1 MKLKRYSIGIIVS
14 IVVGGLLQFLFA
26 QDAQDVTTFYTN
38 VGQIGLTITNYGV
51 LGTRNSS
58 WPSQPSCEYPIGS
71 RIEHLYEGGLW
82 VGALSRKT
90 GYFHVTTAVTDQPN
104 GTGWITAYEFTP
116 DLNSTMYQRSS
127 LSTSSSFQ
135 QNSISHQDFIAD
147 YSDTSIVQLST
158 NSALYHQP
166 LGIGVHQESYA
177 WNFPFTNSFVILSY
191 TIRNISADTLDS
203 VYVGMYGENVVRNT
217 NYVRPTANG
226 YFNYGGNG
234 YEPDSRMMYTFEYQ
248 KTPATDARAS
258 ANSYI
263 GISLLGT
270 TPFPVGIDSLG
281 ALVQQTFYNAWTFH
295 GAAGDNAYFAP
306 TDDYLPGSGS
316 LPTSRYWRLSH
327 ALDAAHIA
335 PLRTSAANGTGHY
348 SMLSTGPWR
357 TLYPG
362 DSVQVVF
369 AVVCAAKDG
378 KGDESLDTA
387 GQRAS
392 LREHL
397 RWAQLCYNGEDLNG
411 NNRLDYGED
420 IVTRTGGGVIYGADG
435 LLTRYVLPTP
445 PPQPRV
451 HAEVGNQ
458 RVTLYWDKAAE
469 DTRDPISGKK
479 DFEGYRVYRSK
490 TGADFLNSSNWLLDL
505 SLLGD
510 FDRSDDTIGYNTGL
524 QKISIDTTNL
534 VAGAKTTYD
543 GAGNFSGILFVND
556 TVHYFHQFPPR
567 GSETTQLN
575 GWQYL
580 YGISAYDQGDA
591 ANGVSSLESAMATLS
606 AITGTK
612 ATSNA
617 STEIG
622 VYPNPYYG
630 KAYWDGGGERSRK
643 IYFYNLPANATITIY
658 TIAGDV
664 VAQLDHSSTN
674 AGTNIQWF
682 KQYASSQTP
691 QFAGGEHAW
700 DLISKYDQAIATGLY
715 LFTVKDKDTG
725 TMKRGKFLVIK

>member
-1 MKLKRYSIGIIVS
+1 MKLRRYIIGIAVFT
-14 IVVGGLLQFLFA
+14 VVGSVLQFLC
-26 QDAQDVTTFYTN
+26 AQDVTTFYTN
-38 VGQIGLTITNYGV
+38 VGEIGLTITNYGV

-58 WPSQPSCEYPIGS
+58 WPNQPSCEYPIGS

-90 GYFHVTTAVTDQPN
+90 GQFHVTTGVTDQPN
-104 GTGWITAYEFTP
+104 GTSWITAYEFTP
-116 DLNSTMYQRSS
+116 DPTSTMYQRSS
-127 LSTSSSFQ
+127 LSTSSNYQ
-135 QNSISHQDFIAD
+135 ENSISHQDFLAD
-147 YSDTSIVQLST
+147 YSDTSIAQLST

-166 LGIGVHQESYA
+166 LGIDVHQESYA

-191 TIRNISADTLDS
+191 TIRNVSADTLDS
-203 VYVGMYGENVVRNT
+203 VYVGLYTENAVRNT

-226 YFNYGGNG
+226 YFYYGCNG
-234 YEPDSRMMYTFEYQ
+234 YESANRMMYSFEYQ
-248 KTPATDARAS
+248 SSPSSDSKAP

-270 TPFPVGIDSLG
+270 TPFPRDIDSLG
-281 ALVQQTFYNAWTFH
+281 ALFKNTNYNAWIYRGSSGF
-295 GAAGDNAYFAP
+295 NAWKAP
-306 TDDYLPGSGS
+306 TDDYLGGSDS
-316 LPTSRYWRLSH
+316 MFTSRYWRLSH
-327 ALDAAHIA
+327 SLSADETNY
-335 PLRTSAANGTGHY
+335 LRSATGSGHY
-348 SMLSTGPWR
+348 TLLSTGPWSG
-357 TLYPG
+357 LKPG

-378 KGDESLDTA
+378 TSDEHFDSTS
-387 GQRAS
+387 QRAS

-397 RWAQLCYNGEDLNG
+397 AWAQKCYNGEDING
-411 NNRLDYGED
+411 NNDVVLDGED
-420 IVTRTGGGVIYGADG
+420 IVTRTSTGVVYGADG
-435 LLTRYVLPTP
+435 KLTRYVLPTP

-451 HAEVGNQ
+451 HTEIGNQ
-458 RVTLYWDKAAE
+458 RVTLYWDKIAE
-469 DTRDPISGKK
+469 DAKDPLTGKK

-490 TGADFLNSSNWLLDL
+490 TGADFLNNSNWLLDL

-524 QKISIDTTNL
+524 QKAFIDTTSL
-534 VAGAKTTYD
+534 VAGATTTYNA
-543 GAGNFSGILFVND
+543 AGNFTGVLFAND

-580 YGISAYDQGDA
+580 YGISTYDQGDA
-591 ANGVSSLESAMATLS
+591 ANNVSSLESAMTKVC

-630 KAYWDGGGERSRK
+630 KAYWDGSGERYRK
-643 IYFYNLPANATITIY
+643 IYFCNLPANATITIY

-664 VAQLDHSSTN
+664 VAQLDHSSSN
-674 AGTNIQWF
+674 AGTNIKWF
-682 KQYASSQTP
+682 TQYASSQTP
-691 QFAGGEHAW
+691 QFSGGEHAW

-725 TMKRGKFLVIK
+725 TIKRGKFLVIK